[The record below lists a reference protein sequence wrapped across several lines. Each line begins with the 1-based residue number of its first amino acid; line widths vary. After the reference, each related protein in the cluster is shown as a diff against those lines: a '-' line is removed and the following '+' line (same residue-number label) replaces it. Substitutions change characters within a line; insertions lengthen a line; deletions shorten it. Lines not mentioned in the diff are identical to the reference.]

1 MGKRRNKRNNT
12 DPIERVTFRTY
23 SNFSA
28 TSLTFATPTIST
40 VLIVPAFD
48 ARLTAIART
57 FQFYRFT
64 QLRVFLCPHIN
75 EVTADDVAVSIG
87 YLPRLPNSAPT
98 NHVQIMAMPSSAYKG
113 MGQVMPSKMS
123 VPKSIL
129 LGDSPLKWF
138 QSVAGT
144 EDTQWETQGVV
155 YLAGT
160 STNVSGATAVFYL
173 EGVCEFKGRS
183 SASQTPLYKE
193 ILPVIDNGEKTSS
206 PADREVVLVGGQTF
220 KLVKA

>member
-1 MGKRRNKRNNT
+1 MGRRSGRRLST

-28 TSLTFATPTIST
+28 TGTTFAAPTIST
-40 VLIVPAFD
+40 VSIVPAFD
-48 ARLTAIART
+48 ARLAAIAEVY
-57 FQFYRFT
+57 QFYRFT

-75 EVTADDVAVSIG
+75 EVTADDVATSVG
-87 YLPRLPNSAPT
+87 YLPRTPNSAPT
-98 NHVQIMAMPSSAYKG
+98 THVQIMAMPSSAYKG
-113 MGQVMPSKMS
+113 MGQTMPSKMS

-144 EDTQWETQGVV
+144 EDTQWEVQGVV
-155 YLAGT
+155 YIAGT
-160 STNVSGATAVFYL
+160 STNVAGASAVFYL

-183 SASQTPLYKE
+183 ATQQTPLYKSP
-193 ILPVIDNGEKTSS
+193 IVINNNEKTVSSGEK
-206 PADREVVLVGGQTF
+206 EMVLVGGYPY